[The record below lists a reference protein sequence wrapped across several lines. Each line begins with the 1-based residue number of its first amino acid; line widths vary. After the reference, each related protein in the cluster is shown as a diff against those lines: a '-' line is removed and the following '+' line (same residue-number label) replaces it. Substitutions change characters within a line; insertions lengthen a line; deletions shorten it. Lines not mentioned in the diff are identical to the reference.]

1 MPVSHWLECRVSV
14 HNKIFA
20 SGLEEVVGWEEI
32 SFGQVS
38 KDTGVT
44 GH

>member
-32 SFGQVS
+32 LFGTSQVS
-38 KDTGVT
+38 KDTLV
-44 GH
+44 